1 MLILL
6 MYCRNRLDNY
16 WVIKLFDM
24 NIRKRFSNH
33 PEVHTGALN
42 DILFILLL
50 FFLIVSTLANPNV
63 IKVSNPKAKAD
74 TKAKQTVVIT
84 IDKLQ
89 QVFIGAEKIAMNE
102 LEIKLKTS
110 LSKETD
116 KPSVVINGDST
127 AHLGTVIQVMQIIKK
142 LGATPVMA
150 VDNSGAKN

>member
-1 MLILL
+1 
-6 MYCRNRLDNY
+6 
-16 WVIKLFDM
+16 M
-24 NIRKRFSNH
+24 NIRKRLRAH

-63 IKVSNPKAKAD
+63 IKVSNPKAKSD

-84 IDKLQ
+84 VDRDQKLY
-89 QVFIGAEKIAMNE
+89 IGQKPVALDS
-102 LEIKLKTS
+102 LEGELKTY
-110 LSKETD
+110 LANETD

-127 AHLGTVIQVMQIIKK
+127 SHLGTAIKVMQVIKK

-150 VDNSGAKN
+150 VDNSGVK

>member
-1 MLILL
+1 
-6 MYCRNRLDNY
+6 
-16 WVIKLFDM
+16 M
-24 NIRKRFSNH
+24 NIRKRFRNH

-84 IDKLQ
+84 VDKLQ
-89 QVFIGAEKIAMNE
+89 QIFIGAEKISMNE
-102 LEIKLKTS
+102 LETKLKTF
-110 LSKETD
+110 LSIETD

-127 AHLGTVIQVMQIIKK
+127 AHLGTAIQVMQIIKK

-150 VDNSGAKN
+150 VDNSGARN

>member
-1 MLILL
+1 
-6 MYCRNRLDNY
+6 
-16 WVIKLFDM
+16 M
-24 NIRKRFSNH
+24 NIRKKLRTH
-33 PEVHTGALN
+33 PEMHTGALN

-84 IDKLQ
+84 VDKAQ
-89 QVFIGAEKIAMNE
+89 QLYIGSEKVVISD
-102 LEIKLKTS
+102 LESKLKDY

-127 AHLGTVIQVMQIIKK
+127 AHLGTAIQIMQVIKK

-150 VDNSGAKN
+150 VDNSGLK

>member
-1 MLILL
+1 
-6 MYCRNRLDNY
+6 
-16 WVIKLFDM
+16 M
-24 NIRKRFSNH
+24 NIRKRLRNH

-84 IDKLQ
+84 VDKDQ
-89 QVFIGAEKIAMNE
+89 QIFLGSKKIE
-102 LEIKLKTS
+102 LDALEPELKLF
-110 LSKETD
+110 LAKETE
-116 KPSVVINGDST
+116 KPSVVINGDS
-127 AHLGTVIQVMQIIKK
+127 ASHLGTSIKIMQVIKK

-150 VDNSGAKN
+150 VDNSGIK